1 MQARILVVEDND
13 LNVHVL
19 EAILE
24 NLNVAY
30 DVTHNGEAAIE
41 MAKKQLGEY
50 DLIFMDL
57 HMPGMNG
64 FDATDTIRALESY
77 KKNPVP
83 IVALT
88 ANALMEEKSGFLRNT
103 GLSDYLTKPFDE
115 EDIVN
120 VIGKLCPEYRYS
132 LRRAM

>member
-64 FDATDTIRALESY
+64 FDATDAIRALESY

-115 EDIVN
+115 DDIVN
-120 VIGKLCPEYRYS
+120 VISKLCPEYRSS

>member
-30 DVTHNGEAAIE
+30 DVTHNGETAIE